1 MKRVISWLLAA
12 SLAAV
17 LAVPAAGAV
26 YTDIPAGSALAGE
39 VQRAIQYGLME
50 GYSAARFGY
59 GDPMTRAQ
67 FVTVLGRMM
76 NWAASPAENVI
87 TAAMELPENLS
98 DTYRNAISYA
108 VKNDAADANI
118 PFRPNERITR
128 AEMSEMLVRALGLK
142 SAASLAEKGISLPF
156 GDVTGRRGYIAVA
169 YTIGMTNGTSATTFS
184 PDSTATRAQ
193 AAAMLVRI

>member
-98 DTYRNAISYA
+98 GYELEI
-108 VKNDAADANI
+108 
-118 PFRPNERITR
+118 
-128 AEMSEMLVRALGLK
+128 
-142 SAASLAEKGISLPF
+142 
-156 GDVTGRRGYIAVA
+156 RRGGRDHRIVGSIVGREALHVKDLS
-169 YTIGMTNGTSATTFS
+169 GHGRVVCMDCDHCSGQFS
-184 PDSTATRAQ
+184 F
-193 AAAMLVRI
+193 